1 MKDAWEEKG
10 KKEENVLMNTQKEI
24 NKYVK
29 EKDASAAE
37 SILKMIIE
45 NIKTIDNYSLVNQ
58 TIVKNIKNDNN
69 SLLFANLILEHSDKV
84 NPSDIDTEAM
94 SKLYTMSLKSQL
106 ALVRIAV
113 LQNLIHDT
121 IQLDNFKSTLLEI
134 KASEKNEIVLSLLN
148 QI

>member
-1 MKDAWEEKG
+1 MKTI
-10 KKEENVLMNTQKEI
+10 V
-24 NKYVK
+24 
-29 EKDASAAE
+29 
-37 SILKMIIE
+37 E

-84 NPSDIDTEAM
+84 NPSDIDSEAL

-113 LQNLIHDT
+113 LQNLIHDSVNFE
-121 IQLDNFKSTLLEI
+121 NFKPTLFEL
-134 KASEKNEIVLSLLN
+134 KATEKNEIVVSLLN